1 MNCKRERSS
10 MSSLRLSQANA
21 IIDASLVA
29 GRARQF
35 APLAVVVLDAGGHLV
50 AFQREDGA
58 GFARFDIA
66 SAKAW
71 GALGMG
77 FGTRELAERAARFP
91 TFVAA
96 ISTATQGRMVPSPGG
111 VLIRDSQNTIVGAV
125 GISGDVGYHDEA
137 CAIVGIEAVGFSALP
152 GSAPE

>member
-1 MNCKRERSS
+1 MPN
-10 MSSLRLSQANA
+10 LQLSQANA
-21 IIDASLVA
+21 IIDASLAA
-29 GRARQF
+29 GRTQQF
-35 APLAVVVLDAGGHLV
+35 APLVVAVLDAGGHLV

-66 SAKAW
+66 YGKAW

-96 ISTATQGRMVPSPGG
+96 ISTATRGRMVPSPGG
-111 VLIRDSQNTIVGAV
+111 VLIRDGQNTIVGAV
-125 GISGDVGYHDEA
+125 GISGDVGDNDEA
-137 CAIVGIEAVGFSALP
+137 CAIVGIEAVGFSALA
-152 GSAPE
+152 GAAPD